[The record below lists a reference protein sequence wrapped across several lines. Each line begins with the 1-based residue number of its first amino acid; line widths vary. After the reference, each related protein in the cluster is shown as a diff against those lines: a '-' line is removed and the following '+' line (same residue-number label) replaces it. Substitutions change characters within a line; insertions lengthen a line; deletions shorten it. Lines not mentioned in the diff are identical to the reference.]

1 MFCKENLYNLIFY
14 NELLLQRNF
23 LSKHNK
29 KQLKSKR
36 NPLKVYDNIFGL
48 NVCKDAL
55 ECFFVH
61 IACYIRM
68 MIWYFPRLP
77 KVKSFSFYNTIFL
90 IISNNL
96 FYE

>member
-55 ECFFVH
+55 E
-61 IACYIRM
+61 
-68 MIWYFPRLP
+68 
-77 KVKSFSFYNTIFL
+77 
-90 IISNNL
+90 
-96 FYE
+96 